1 MNDFIKELL
10 SEFRTSALFKRE
22 LDNLMQPFY
31 DDPAL
36 IDAICVFEKPG
47 DWVTDRNDQL
57 QAIFES
63 ESRNT
68 LIMVSKDDLK
78 KLDRKF
84 THALQP
90 IDQLHFQN
98 DVNKVTNP
106 TLKKALQAQDAISQ
120 TLLDPQARGIT
131 PH

>member
-78 KLDRKF
+78 NWIENSHTRCNL
-84 THALQP
+84 L
-90 IDQLHFQN
+90 
-98 DVNKVTNP
+98 TNFIFKMMS
-106 TLKKALQAQDAISQ
+106 TKSQ
-120 TLLDPQARGIT
+120 TQHSKKRCKHRMRSAKHCLIRKRGA
-131 PH
+131 